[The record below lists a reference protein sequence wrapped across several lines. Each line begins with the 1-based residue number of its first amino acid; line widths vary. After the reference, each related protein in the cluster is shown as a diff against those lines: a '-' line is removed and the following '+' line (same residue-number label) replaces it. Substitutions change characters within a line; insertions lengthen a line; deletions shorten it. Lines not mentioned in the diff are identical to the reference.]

1 MKHLREF
8 AKSVPDYR
16 RTGKGN
22 HRHKL
27 EDVLLLVILGRLGK
41 CVTRADIIRFGNH
54 HLKRFRALGLLLQGM
69 PSELT
74 LCRIFKHIDDEAM
87 SNRMSEFAVAFH
99 DELVGFASDI
109 ICIDGKAMRGTVLE
123 NGRNPD
129 IASAYSLGGITLA
142 TDMCREKS
150 NEITAV
156 PRLLDK
162 IDVSGNI
169 VTADAMFFQ
178 KPS

>member
-99 DELVGFASDI
+99 DDLLQAIS
-109 ICIDGKAMRGTVLE
+109 
-123 NGRNPD
+123 
-129 IASAYSLGGITLA
+129 SALTARRCGGQYLK
-142 TDMCREKS
+142 TDVILISCPP
-150 NEITAV
+150 I
-156 PRLLDK
+156 L
-162 IDVSGNI
+162 
-169 VTADAMFFQ
+169 
-178 KPS
+178 